1 MAERARCAKIIEPGA
16 SWLNTCGQFERQLPQ
31 SPSMNRIAILAISC
45 LCSALPGCASTKVE
59 TSGARLKEPLCQAGA
74 EKLSALVYWRPQW
87 RPDQKEPALREAAA
101 LRGIQD
107 YFANSRCV
115 ANADIRRLP
124 SEPATTGPSDEQLL
138 RLAAAEVPVPDRVVL
153 IVVRELGPKLLI
165 GSPVLVEGGTEVV
178 IEVRVLDGHTA
189 ESMAN
194 VRTHWQNGGALVVKG
209 VGTLDQDMSAAL
221 RTTLMTGATSQ

>member
-1 MAERARCAKIIEPGA
+1 
-16 SWLNTCGQFERQLPQ
+16 
-31 SPSMNRIAILAISC
+31 
-45 LCSALPGCASTKVE
+45 
-59 TSGARLKEPLCQAGA
+59 
-74 EKLSALVYWRPQW
+74 
-87 RPDQKEPALREAAA
+87 
-101 LRGIQD
+101 
-107 YFANSRCV
+107 
-115 ANADIRRLP
+115 
-124 SEPATTGPSDEQLL
+124 
-138 RLAAAEVPVPDRVVL
+138 VL